1 MASSADARLKLLR
14 SRCPFIQSLPRNLLS
29 GEIAAGI
36 VNPMTG
42 YSPMSIIADA
52 IHIGDK
58 PFFAELSD
66 LLRSESRSKNGSAGT
81 PSGTPTPHFYG
92 VLERSSRSCRN

>member
-1 MASSADARLKLLR
+1 MASSADARLKLLK
-14 SRCPFIQSLPRNLLS
+14 SRCQSIQSWPRHPLS

-42 YSPMSIIADA
+42 YSPMSIIAGA

-58 PFFAELSD
+58 QFSAGLSD
-66 LLRSESRSKNGSAGT
+66 LLRRESGSRSGSVGT
-81 PSGTPTPHFYG
+81 PSGIPTQHF
-92 VLERSSRSCRN
+92 